1 MTRQL
6 WTFEAFDTL
15 FFRESRPMETVG
27 GTALGSVF
35 PPSPRTVIGAIRNAV
50 GTAHHVNW
58 ADYAGASHPLHAI
71 IGKGDDLGPLSFGG
85 PYLFTDKKPLYPMPL
100 AVLWS
105 SDKQTRLQPAAKPTE
120 TDLGWV
126 RLPDKCDPK
135 LIGASPKEQD
145 WLTLDG
151 LKQFLEGEP
160 IDEKNWRAHKSLVDA
175 EPRLGIGRDN
185 QTGTVKEGLLYQTQ
199 HIRPRHSAGLSVG
212 MTVNG
217 LNTENLPEH
226 GVSRLG
232 GEGRPAGWQR
242 NAATA
247 ITLPV
252 VQKQTEARG
261 LVLLLLTP
269 ARFAQGWLPDGFVPV
284 KKGDTDCWQ
293 GELGGIRLTLLC
305 AVTGKPVREGGWD
318 LVGKQ
323 PRALQSLV
331 PAGSC
336 YFCEVEG
343 DMAHAQGTLH
353 GLKIGADTVLGRGEI
368 AVGYW

>member
-35 PPSPRTVIGAIRNAV
+35 PPSPRTVVGAIRNAV

-58 ADYAGASHPLHAI
+58 ADYAGAAHPLHAI

-105 SDKQTRLQPAAKPTE
+105 SDKQTRLQPAATPTE

-151 LKQFLEGEP
+151 LKQFLAREP
-160 IDEKNWRAHKSLVDA
+160 IGEKNWRAHKDLVDS
-175 EPRLGIGRDN
+175 EQRLGIGRDN

-212 MTVNG
+212 MTVSG

-247 ITLPV
+247 ITLPA
-252 VQKQTEARG
+252 VQKQTKARG